1 MSSSLTTLQQTN
13 FDGFP
18 KAAEL
23 IEIEGGHKLEA
34 SDRALFNQ
42 LLQMAHDSGRL
53 TEPDAEWEVSLA
65 GLRRSISKHESND
78 RVRESLDR
86 LMDTKV
92 IVSHVSSK
100 TGKRRTLKT
109 HLLEFTDTDDKDC
122 FGANVE
128 FGIPKR
134 LRQILA
140 RSSRWGRI
148 RCEIP
153 YAMSS
158 KYAVALYEMTCLRA
172 NLHRGSETIPI
183 GRFRELLGV
192 PPDGYERGDNFMRFV
207 LRPALLEVNGLS
219 DMTVDATLKRRHSR
233 APIEAVDIAWWKK
246 SGDAFRAAME
256 ERSRSKVGRMA
267 RLKASAQKPLTSAAD
282 AL

>member
-1 MSSSLTTLQQTN
+1 MRMSALTILQQTN
-13 FDGFP
+13 YDGFP

-23 IEIEGGHKLEA
+23 IEIEGGHLLEA

-92 IVSHVSSK
+92 WVSHISSRTGKSK
-100 TGKRRTLKT
+100 TFKT
-109 HLLEFTDTDDKDC
+109 HLLEFTDTDDRDSPT
-122 FGANVE
+122 ATVE

-134 LRQILA
+134 LRLILA
-140 RSSRWGRI
+140 RSNRWGRV
-148 RCEIP
+148 RCEIS

-158 KYAVALYEMTCLRA
+158 KYAIAVYEMICLRA
-172 NLHRGSETIPI
+172 NLDRCVETIDLQK
-183 GRFRELLGV
+183 FRKLVGV
-192 PPDGYERGDNFMRFV
+192 PPDAYERGDNLMRFV
-207 LRPALLEVNGLS
+207 IRPALTEVNGLS
-219 DMTVDATLKRRHSR
+219 D
-233 APIEAVDIAWWKK
+233 IGVDIELVVAIP
-246 SGDAFRAAME
+246 
-256 ERSRSKVGRMA
+256 V
-267 RLKASAQKPLTSAAD
+267 RL
-282 AL
+282 